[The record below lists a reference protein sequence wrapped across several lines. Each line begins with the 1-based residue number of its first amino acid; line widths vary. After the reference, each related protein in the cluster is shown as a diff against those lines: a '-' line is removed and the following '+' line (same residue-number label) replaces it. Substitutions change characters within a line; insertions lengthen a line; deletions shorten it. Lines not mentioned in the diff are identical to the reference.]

1 MKNSNRNTDTSKFE
15 TETVD
20 RMTRVTLNGG
30 LVKKLDAEDADLVA
44 EFLKKNSITKC
55 PPAGVPGSEAS
66 RSTNELV
73 AKQRRNYRKTNK

>member
-1 MKNSNRNTDTSKFE
+1 MTTANTNFSTA
-15 TETVD
+15 TVD

-30 LVKKLDAEDADLVA
+30 LINRLDDEDARLVE
-44 EFLKKNSITKC
+44 EFLAKNKVTKC
-55 PPAGVPGSEAS
+55 PPAGVTGNEAS

>member
-1 MKNSNRNTDTSKFE
+1 MTTANTNFSTA
-15 TETVD
+15 TVD

-30 LVKKLDAEDADLVA
+30 LVKNLDDEEARLVA
-44 EFLKKNSITKC
+44 EFLAKNKVTKC
-55 PPAGVPGSEAS
+55 PPAGVTGNEAS